1 MANMDEVISSK
12 RIEILIKS
20 LDRSIAKKKTPS
32 AMLGVSKPCGTHVG
46 TFFVLAN

>member
-20 LDRSIAKKKTPS
+20 LDRLIAKKTPS